1 MANHIIIGGH
11 GKVALLT
18 MPLLR
23 DAGHSVTGVIRN
35 PEHGHDVE
43 AVGGKPLVLDVE
55 TALEDDLVRA
65 FEGKDAVVWSAGAG
79 GGNPGR
85 TYAVDRDAAIRSME
99 AAFRAGVRRYVMVSY
114 LGAGPDHGIP
124 QDAPFYAYAQAK
136 AAADA
141 HLRSSGLDW
150 TILGPA
156 TLTFEKP
163 TGTIDLA
170 PLRDSVEKRVSRGN
184 VALTIRAALEM
195 DETIGRTLE
204 YVDGTTDI
212 REAFRSRD

>member
-1 MANHIIIGGH
+1 MADHIIIGGH

-23 DAGHSVTGVIRN
+23 DAGHSVTGVTCN

-204 YVDGTTDI
+204 YVDGATDI

>member
-1 MANHIIIGGH
+1 MANHIVIGGH

-23 DAGHSVTGVIRN
+23 DAGHSVTGVTCN

-141 HLRSSGLDW
+141 HLRSSGLGW

-204 YVDGTTDI
+204 YVDGATDI

>member
-11 GKVALLT
+11 RKVALLT

-204 YVDGTTDI
+204 YVDGATDI

>member
-1 MANHIIIGGH
+1 M
-11 GKVALLT
+11 
-18 MPLLR
+18 
-23 DAGHSVTGVIRN
+23 TGVIRN

-204 YVDGTTDI
+204 YVDGATDI